1 MTDIQEYYEYS
12 KFEPRY
18 TGFWDGV
25 KICEVRWAWIM
36 SELMAEEMDSGKIG
50 LTWVV
55 SKSRGGGVSGC
66 PEKQV
71 AGEAG

>member
-1 MTDIQEYYEYS
+1 MSTVSLNPDTLDSGI
-12 KFEPRY
+12 
-18 TGFWDGV
+18 GV
-25 KICEVRWAWIM
+25 KICEVRRAWIM

-55 SKSRGGGVSGC
+55 SNSRWGGVSGC
-66 PEKQV
+66 PEKQE